1 MAQLRKLSEETTFDK
16 IMTSHLRLWYFG
28 TFLPEGYI
36 KVEKLKGQMYR
47 AISAIHCWVIGMYSL
62 PYIYLLGKMLLNA
75 SFNTEFICE
84 FLMIISVTMRI
95 ILLWTRR
102 EQFASL
108 VDECR
113 GLWSYLLSKDEI
125 LIVNSHEK
133 IVYYFKMYFLISGFV
148 SVTVFSIFTY
158 LTYIED
164 IDGTM
169 YRQNILKYVCRMN
182 YWIYVP
188 FSIFIEN

>member
-1 MAQLRKLSEETTFDK
+1 MTFDK
-16 IMTSHLRLWYFG
+16 IMTSHLRLWHFG
-28 TFLPEGYI
+28 IFLPEDYI
-36 KVEKLKGQMYR
+36 KVEKLEGQMYR
-47 AISAIHCWVIGMYSL
+47 AISAIQYWFVGMYGL

-75 SFNTEFICE
+75 SFNTDFISE
-84 FLMIISVTMRI
+84 FLMSMSVTMRI
-95 ILLWTRR
+95 ILIWSRR

-125 LIVNSHEK
+125 SIVNSHEK